1 MDINKYIANFLC
13 IATREILLE
22 KNKDWLIK
30 KGNPKIKL
38 LVGSGKR
45 TYHIREAKGY
55 HTIRYGKRMVEN
67 KKSSNLNNSRWL
79 TSREIKDRGYY
90 NGEITK
96 NLEKKAPGFS
106 HGG

>member
-1 MDINKYIANFLC
+1 
-13 IATREILLE
+13 
-22 KNKDWLIK
+22 
-30 KGNPKIKL
+30 
-38 LVGSGKR
+38 SGKR